1 MTGTRLHAIFGLVV
15 QYLKAP
21 RPLPPL
27 GVFAPER
34 FGVCEV
40 GGGRFEQVRL
50 GSFGGLI
57 FPIEIAQALLDA
69 EGRRHALTF
78 VRRALGPG
86 RPREGWMEALVAF
99 CQSDPDTE
107 PPRIEVKPQ

>member
-1 MTGTRLHAIFGLVV
+1 VTGSRLHAIFGLVV

-21 RPLPPL
+21 RPLPPP

-40 GGGRFEQVRL
+40 AGYRVEQLPL
-50 GSFGGLI
+50 GAPVGLI
-57 FPIEIAQALLDA
+57 FPVEIARVLLDA

-78 VRRALGPG
+78 VKRALGPG

-107 PPRIEVKPQ
+107 LPRLVVKPQ